1 MARGKYVVKTGSSG
15 LYRFN
20 LYASNGRVVA
30 TSRSFPSAQ
39 SCLRGMQALQ
49 ASCGAAALRINP
61 WPVIQKKN
69 LPNLSCTWTGPG
81 NSVSASVLQAEK
93 ILISSEGYLSKSNC
107 LRGIRSVCRHAPL
120 ADLLWE
126 E

>member
-39 SCLRGMQALQ
+39 ACLRGME
-49 ASCGAAALRINP
+49 ALRAACGTADLED
-61 WPVIQKKN
+61 QS
-69 LPNLSCTWTGPG
+69 LAGTWTGPE
-81 NSVSASVLQAEK
+81 NSVSASAYQAEK
-93 ILISSEGYLSKSNC
+93 FSYPARDI
-107 LRGIRSVCRHAPL
+107 
-120 ADLLWE
+120 
-126 E
+126 

>member
-39 SCLRGMQALQ
+39 ACLRGME
-49 ASCGAAALRINP
+49 ALRAACGTA
-61 WPVIQKKN
+61 WYRR
-69 LPNLSCTWTGPG
+69 
-81 NSVSASVLQAEK
+81 ASPAVW
-93 ILISSEGYLSKSNC
+93 KSGRIC
-107 LRGIRSVCRHAPL
+107 GMSFRCSP
-120 ADLLWE
+120 
-126 E
+126 

>member
-39 SCLRGMQALQ
+39 ACLRGME
-49 ASCGAAALRINP
+49 ALRAACGTADLEDQSLAGYTGKTP
-61 WPVIQKKN
+61 PKFELYVDRAGEFRFR
-69 LPNLSCTWTGPG
+69 LRLSGG
-81 NSVSASVLQAEK
+81 E